1 MNNRVS
7 NNKNKFVFGVL
18 AGAAAG
24 ALAGLLLAPDKGSVT
39 RNNLLTRG
47 RDTVDNFKGQVSDI
61 VDKVSENY
69 LSGNEESG
77 RNDRINDRPG
87 SNASNL
93 NSPGSPGS
101 RSFS

>member
-7 NNKNKFVFGVL
+7 NNKSKLLFGVL

-39 RNNLLTRG
+39 RSNLITRG

-77 RNDRINDRPG
+77 RNDRSG